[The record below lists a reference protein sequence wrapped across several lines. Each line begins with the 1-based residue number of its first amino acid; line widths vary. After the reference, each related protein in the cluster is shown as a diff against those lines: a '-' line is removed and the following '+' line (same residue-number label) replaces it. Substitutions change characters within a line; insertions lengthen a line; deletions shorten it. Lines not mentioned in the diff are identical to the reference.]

1 MYHKLLK
8 KNDSTIMNYILIAVL
23 FIIYFLPYLIYG
35 KDSYILVNDNL
46 DQMNM
51 LGIFDKQFK
60 GSFFIGDNI
69 EEYYMPG
76 IDSSFRL
83 GGIYI
88 NKLFYWLFGYFWGF
102 VFNEFIYRV
111 IAFCGF
117 IILFKRIKGDHE
129 FPDLLVILLAF
140 SFVSLSFWP
149 QGGLSVAG
157 IPLVIVLFQNL
168 YSNKRDLWSYFFI
181 FLYAFYSGI
190 SLSGIFILI
199 LIIPSVLVLWIM
211 EKKLP
216 VGVLFG
222 SVLLGIGYVL
232 ANTNLFLMQFFY
244 KIPTNRTD
252 MSTPMIGFG
261 KAVEESWKILLYSQ
275 EHALSNHLLI
285 IIPSSIALILFF
297 MIKKNKRGT
306 QQYLWYR
313 SKMTVGLFIYLVVAA
328 IIYGFFLYEPFL
340 KVYNKL
346 HLGFNF
352 SRFYFLS
359 PAFWFLLWGI
369 VLLNYY
375 LNAKNKK
382 LAFIIIAI
390 LLLGQNLYNYKNFT
404 YGFRKKVSFSKMV
417 SEKQFDEIKKELQ
430 IGALDRIGCI
440 GFFPSI
446 ANYNG
451 LKTLGGYRSV
461 YALEF
466 KKKFYEIVKKE
477 LEKNS
482 DLHQYF
488 VDWGSRAYLFDDEIG
503 FRYSNQDY
511 IKRHIPTISCEL
523 NIEKM
528 KEFGVTYL
536 FSTSKITNDKDQKIN
551 LLYVSD
557 NPEYY
562 YRFYVYGLD

>member
-1 MYHKLLK
+1 MYHRLLK
-8 KNDSTIMNYILIAVL
+8 KNDNIIMNYILIAVL

-35 KDSYILVNDNL
+35 KDSYVLVHDNL
-46 DQMNM
+46 DQINM
-51 LGIFDKQFK
+51 VGIFDEQFK

-88 NKLFYWLFGYFWGF
+88 SKLFYWLFGYFWAF
-102 VFNEFIYRV
+102 VFNEFFYRI

-117 IILFKRIKGDHE
+117 IILFKRIKGKRE
-129 FPDLLVILLAF
+129 FPDLLVILLSF
-140 SFVSLSFWP
+140 SFVSLPFWP

-168 YSNKRDLWSYFFI
+168 YFNKRNLWSYFFI
-181 FLYAFYSGI
+181 FLYAFYSGLA
-190 SLSGIFILI
+190 LSGIFILI
-199 LIIPSVLVLWIM
+199 LINLCILLLWIM
-211 EKKLP
+211 NKKFP
-216 VGVLFG
+216 AGVLFG
-222 SVLLGIGYVL
+222 SVLLGTGYVL

-252 MSTPMIGFG
+252 MSAPMIGLG
-261 KAVEESWKILLYSQ
+261 EAVEESWKMLLHSQ

-285 IIPSSIALILFF
+285 IMPSSIALILFF
-297 MIKKNKRGT
+297 IVKKFKRGAH
-306 QQYLWYR
+306 QYLWYR
-313 SKMTVGLFIYLVVAA
+313 SKITVALFLYLVTAA

-375 LNAKNKK
+375 LNAKNKTM
-382 LAFIIIAI
+382 AFIIVAL
-390 LLLGQNLYNYKNFT
+390 LLLGQNLYNYKIFT

-430 IGALDRIGCI
+430 IGASDRIGCI

-451 LKTLGGYRSV
+451 LKTLGGYKAV

-466 KKKFYEIVKKE
+466 KKNFYKIVKKE

-503 FRYSNQDY
+503 FGYSNQDY
-511 IKRHIPTISCEL
+511 IKKHVPTINCEL
-523 NIEKM
+523 NIEKI

-536 FSTSKITNDKDQKIN
+536 FSTSKIVNNADKKLN
-551 LLYVSD
+551 LLYVTD
-557 NPEYY
+557 KPEYY
-562 YRFYVYGLD
+562 YRFYIYGLD